1 MDKMLQWTLRLG
13 QNVTVD
19 VVNLDVTS
27 RQQFYFSLTAG
38 YGEGASKD
46 PCSDLYQVSSCGQLD
61 EILAQPP
68 IVFLKGI

>member
-27 RQQFYFSLTAG
+27 RQRLSVVIKEAG
-38 YGEGASKD
+38 EQEVTRSRLADGKIRRQRDARSSRLPQRY
-46 PCSDLYQVSSCGQLD
+46 VSNRSQG
-61 EILAQPP
+61 
-68 IVFLKGI
+68 